1 MWIGISPE
9 TLISG
14 NKEKGYY
21 THALAG
27 SKLKTDSS
35 KWSAKEIE
43 EHQYVV
49 EFIEKKIKNSGTITK
64 RSNIHEKVAGNLKH
78 LNKDFEFILQEKLFN
93 IFKYL
98 SPHSCY
104 CWNTP

>member
-14 NKEKGYY
+14 SKEKGYY

-27 SKLKTDSS
+27 SKPKTDYS

-49 EFIEKKIKNSGTITK
+49 KHIEEKIKNSGTIIK
-64 RSNIHEKVAGNLKH
+64 KS
-78 LNKDFEFILQEKLFN
+78 
-93 IFKYL
+93 IFMKK
-98 SPHSCY
+98 
-104 CWNTP
+104 

>member
-27 SKLKTDSS
+27 SKLQTDSS
-35 KWSAKEIE
+35 KWSEKEIE

-49 EFIEKKIKNSGTITK
+49 EYIEEKIKNGTIIK
-64 RSNIHEKVAGNLKH
+64 KSNIHEKVAGNLKH
-78 LNKDFEFILQEKLFN
+78 LNKDFEFNLEKLFK
-93 IFKYL
+93 IFKYPTPN
-98 SPHSCY
+98 SSY
-104 CWNTP
+104 CWNTIR